1 MSLKQVLEQTCKL
14 VVFDTFESVKKQF
27 YSIKMRMLKTKPSIT
42 CSKFKPNDCLAK
54 GDIQIIRHTLRGF
67 ITVSSN
73 DTWERKGRYG
83 KHQERGPKI
92 SQKSFTYYWNDPLL
106 QKNQVTSQIFAK
118 KNQRECSIL
127 LEKGFRKFDFSS
139 STGND

>member
-83 KHQERGPKI
+83 KHLE
-92 SQKSFTYYWNDPLL
+92 SFTYYWNDPLL
-106 QKNQVTSQIFAK
+106 QKIHVTSQIFAK
-118 KNQRECSIL
+118 KNQREM
-127 LEKGFRKFDFSS
+127 FHFA
-139 STGND
+139 